1 MRDLNNINDGI
12 WMHRY
17 YAPTKSNSEG
27 AEVAQGRVAESK
39 FYLHNF
45 TKPASKIFDKRRNI
59 KDRLKKKRN
68 VERSIS
74 KIIEGNLN
82 INILVNID
90 TSSEEMELLSE
101 ILENNDTIYFPKIE
115 IYIRHNILIIPVF
128 QTSKIIEHIAGRPD
142 SHLYSYSPEYDFV
155 GNYGSGFFII
165 DSANKKEKER
175 YNVKGK

>member
-12 WMHRY
+12 WIHRY
-17 YAPTKSNSEG
+17 YAPTKSNMDC
-27 AEVAQGRVAESK
+27 RVAESK

-90 TSSEEMELLSE
+90 TSSEEMQMRYS
-101 ILENNDTIYFPKIE
+101 TI
-115 IYIRHNILIIPVF
+115 
-128 QTSKIIEHIAGRPD
+128 S
-142 SHLYSYSPEYDFV
+142 
-155 GNYGSGFFII
+155 
-165 DSANKKEKER
+165 
-175 YNVKGK
+175 